1 MHCDK
6 YMHEIIGVFSFP
18 FFSLSFSLF
27 SSLFLGREV
36 ELQCDMLNIHV

>member
-6 YMHEIIGVFSFP
+6 YMHEIIGFSF
-18 FFSLSFSLF
+18 FIFSHSLSLF